1 METSQNNP
9 KPRTIF
15 DAINT
20 NIVGLSEDMN
30 LMHQK
35 VDEVK
40 GKIDMLYAAL
50 FQMHETEQREPNA
63 TGETTADKRNK
74 VGGENV

>member
-1 METSQNNP
+1 METNQTNQQ
-9 KPRTIF
+9 PRTIF
-15 DAINT
+15 DAINA
-20 NIVGLSEDMN
+20 NIVGMSEDMN

-50 FQMHETEQREPNA
+50 FPAQETEQEKPNA
-63 TGETTADKRNK
+63 TGETAADRRNK
-74 VGGENV
+74 VGGDNV